1 MTILTYYDDNYKNL
15 ADLVLPYLEKYCK
28 KHNYKLVKRSENYLN
43 ENRPKSW
50 AKIKAIQEE
59 FEKTNDW
66 IFWIDIDAIIINDQI
81 KIEDIVDEKFDIIFS
96 TDGYYAK
103 PWNYWPSC
111 ACFFIRKTDK
121 TVELLNKIWNQPEE
135 VINHCWWENFAL
147 LKAINENPH
156 LRSCYK
162 VIDYKKIF
170 SQEEHWKQNDFIMH
184 LGGGLKNSN
193 EKYIKMKNFIDKKIL
208 QSKNV

>member
-1 MTILTYYDDNYKNL
+1 MTILTYHDDNYKKI

-59 FEKTNDW
+59 FSKTNDW

-135 VINHCWWENFAL
+135 VINHCWWEQMGL

-184 LGGGLKNSN
+184 LGGGIKNED
-193 EKYIKMKNFIDKKIL
+193 EKYIKMKNFIKYN
-208 QSKNV
+208 NVNG